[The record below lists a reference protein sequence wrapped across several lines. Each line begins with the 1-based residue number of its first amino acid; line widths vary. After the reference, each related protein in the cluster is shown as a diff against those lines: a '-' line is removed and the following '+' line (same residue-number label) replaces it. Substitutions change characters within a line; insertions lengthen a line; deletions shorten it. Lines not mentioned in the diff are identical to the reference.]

1 MRYSYDMRND
11 KIWREVEKKKLKT
24 GSKQQRDT
32 KERIKSLLAPKP
44 TAGQPPVSSYR
55 APAR

>member
-1 MRYSYDMRND
+1 MRNN
-11 KIWREVEKKKLKT
+11 KIWREVNKKLKT
-24 GSKQQRDT
+24 GSKQQQDT

-44 TAGQPPVSSYR
+44 TAGQPPVSIYR